1 MKPFRKHTGLV
12 VPLDRVNVDTDQMV
26 PKQFLTWVTRQG
38 YGRVLFYD
46 WRYLEGE
53 RPNPEFVLNHPRYR
67 GASILLARANFGCGS
82 SREHAPWA
90 VLDYGIRAIIA
101 PSFAD
106 IFYNNCFKNGL
117 LPVTLSEAQ
126 VDDLFRHTEAQP
138 GYQLSVNL
146 EEKTV
151 RDASGLEIRFDIDPF
166 RRDVLLKGL
175 DDIGVSLLHEK
186 EIASY
191 EGRVHP
197 AAQLAEDSTVDVLI
211 PSEAPTKK

>member
-1 MKPFRKHTGLV
+1 VQAFRKHTGLV

-46 WRYLEGE
+46 WRYLDGE
-53 RPNPEFVLNHPRYR
+53 RPNPEFVLNLPRYR
-67 GASILLARANFGCGS
+67 GASVLLARANFGCGS

-106 IFYNNCFKNGL
+106 IFYNNCFKNGI
-117 LPVTLSEAQ
+117 LPVSLSEAQ
-126 VDDLFRHTEAQP
+126 VDDLFRRTEAQP

-146 EEKTV
+146 EEQTV
-151 RDASGLEIRFDIDPF
+151 RDAGGLEIRFDLDPF

-175 DDIGVSLLHEK
+175 DDIGVSLLHEN

-191 EGRVHP
+191 EARVHP
-197 AAQLAEDSTVDVLI
+197 AARLAEDSTLDMLL
-211 PSEAPTKK
+211 PTGATTKK

>member
-1 MKPFRKHTGLV
+1 MQPFRKHTGLV

-26 PKQFLTWVTRQG
+26 PKQFLTWVTREG

-53 RPNPEFVLNHPRYR
+53 KPNPEFVLNLPRYR

-90 VLDYGIRAIIA
+90 VLDYGIRTIIA

-106 IFYNNCFKNGL
+106 IFYNNCFKNGI
-117 LPVTLSEAQ
+117 LPVTIQEPQ
-126 VDDLFRHTEAQP
+126 VDDLFDRTEKQP
-138 GYQLSVNL
+138 GYELTVDL
-146 EEKTV
+146 EAKTI
-151 RDASGLEIRFDIDPF
+151 RDAAGLEIRFTLDPF

-175 DDIGVSLLHEK
+175 DDIGVSLLHEQ
-186 EIASY
+186 EIAHY
-191 EGRVHP
+191 EARMHP
-197 AAQLAEDSTVDVLI
+197 SASLAADANLYSVPAGESVEKI
-211 PSEAPTKK
+211 